1 METESGAEI
10 ISSAHVRHILR
21 YVNAAAYLR
30 PDDVVLD
37 AACGTGYGTRIL
49 AEKCL
54 GVIGTDLNKAAL
66 EHAWQEMSINVQFMQ
81 SDLLRTSF
89 NVDAIVSIETIEHF
103 DCVEGGRLVSNF
115 YDWLRPNGTLVI
127 STPYCSKS
135 GPSEFNKLHLCEY
148 SLTDLEILLNNGG
161 FRIDDMKLTRA
172 EFPPVRLGYCMVKA
186 SKK

>member
-21 YVNAAAYLR
+21 YVNAASYLR

-49 AEKCL
+49 AAKCHQ
-54 GVIGTDLNKAAL
+54 VIGADSNGTAL
-66 EHAWQEMSINVQFMQ
+66 AHARLETPYHAHFMLV
-81 SDLLRTSF
+81 DLLRATF
-89 NVDAIVSIETIEHF
+89 EVDAIVSIETLEHMDCIE
-103 DCVEGGRLVSNF
+103 GARLISNF
-115 YDWLRPNGTLVI
+115 HDWLRPGGTLI
-127 STPYCSKS
+127 LSTPYCSKS